1 MYYNTCKEQENKSQR
16 RTNKMLV
23 SEIKLE
29 NGFKV
34 VKSSNAKKRVYCIV
48 IIQMVHYLKR
58 LFVLIMM

>member
-1 MYYNTCKEQENKSQR
+1 
-16 RTNKMLV
+16 MLV